1 MLTKTHNVNTSLTHS
16 LTVLTDR
23 GEALRRR
30 RPAAAAQRHRH
41 LILVRLGRGGRKAQR
56 RTLWSR
62 WGATTDKVR
71 NLERW
76 LCVHICLL
84 LCLLSWSLCFG
95 FLLLILC
102 CWFGFDLFWFFPLL
116 VEPTGHTHVGRR
128 NGGEKMLRAKGLIK
142 AACLIWLNQQYNS
155 ISANYFIFTTSR

>member
-1 MLTKTHNVNTSLTHS
+1 MLTKTHNVNTSLSHSLTHS

-116 VEPTGHTHVGRR
+116 VEPTGHTHTLVVETEGKNASGQRSYQSGMS
-128 NGGEKMLRAKGLIK
+128 NLIK
-142 AACLIWLNQQYNS
+142 
-155 ISANYFIFTTSR
+155 SAV